1 MLNSVYMVILLVN
14 FFEQYLQKFF

>member
-1 MLNSVYMVILLVN
+1 MVILLVN